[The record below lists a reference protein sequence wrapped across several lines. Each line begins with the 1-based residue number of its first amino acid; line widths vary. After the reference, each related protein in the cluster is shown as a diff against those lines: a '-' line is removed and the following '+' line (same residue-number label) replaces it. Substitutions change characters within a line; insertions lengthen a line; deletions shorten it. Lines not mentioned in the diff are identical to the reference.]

1 MLDNYGLICPL
12 VGVDEEKDED
22 ENDEIMNDGM
32 NEDENTKEK
41 NIIKK
46 CNDSIGENTK
56 EEELRNTLYSKI
68 LDEVLQDANLNTS
81 EKTRKDLKQ
90 NNQTSY
96 YSEEFEKPNFT
107 LEDSHDLL
115 ISWLVRV
122 NASSTVWRTQQRN
135 TRKALCSNRVPHR

>member
-1 MLDNYGLICPL
+1 MDLFCPL

-68 LDEVLQDANLNTS
+68 LMKCS
-81 EKTRKDLKQ
+81 KT
-90 NNQTSY
+90 QT
-96 YSEEFEKPNFT
+96 
-107 LEDSHDLL
+107 
-115 ISWLVRV
+115 
-122 NASSTVWRTQQRN
+122 
-135 TRKALCSNRVPHR
+135 